1 MIHHAIAIDGPGGA
15 GKSTIAKELA
25 KQLSFIY
32 IDTGAMYRT
41 IGLFAARNRVSGK
54 NVQGV
59 ISLLP
64 YITLEIRFIDGAQ
77 HMFLNGEDVS
87 DKIRTEEASIYA
99 SDVSAIPAVRTFLL
113 EQQRAFAKS
122 SNVIMDGRDIGTVV
136 LPDADLKIF
145 LTASSEARAR
155 RRFLEQ
161 KAKGLDVTY
170 EEVLEALKL
179 RDRQDS
185 SREAAPLKAADD
197 AVIVD
202 TTEWDLETS
211 IAMVRHLVKERL
223 DV

>member
-54 NVQGV
+54 NIQGV

-211 IAMVRHLVKERL
+211 IAMVRRLVKERL

>member
-77 HMFLNGEDVS
+77 HVFLNGEDVS

-211 IAMVRHLVKERL
+211 IAMVRRLVKERL

>member
-211 IAMVRHLVKERL
+211 IAMVRSLVKERL

>member
-1 MIHHAIAIDGPGGA
+1 MIHHAITIDGPGGA

-211 IAMVRHLVKERL
+211 IAMVRRLVKERL

>member
-161 KAKGLDVTY
+161 KSKGLDVTY

-211 IAMVRHLVKERL
+211 IAMVRRLVKERL

>member
-211 IAMVRHLVKERL
+211 IAMVRRLVKERL

>member
-54 NVQGV
+54 NIQGV

-185 SREAAPLKAADD
+185 SREAAPLKAL
-197 AVIVD
+197 
-202 TTEWDLETS
+202 TT
-211 IAMVRHLVKERL
+211 R
-223 DV
+223 

>member
-54 NVQGV
+54 NVQEV

-211 IAMVRHLVKERL
+211 IAMVRRLVKERL

>member
-54 NVQGV
+54 NIQGV

-211 IAMVRHLVKERL
+211 IAMVRSLVKERL

>member
-179 RDRQDS
+179 RDLQDS

-211 IAMVRHLVKERL
+211 IAMVRRLVKERL

>member
-54 NVQGV
+54 NVPGV

-211 IAMVRHLVKERL
+211 IAMVRRLVKERL

>member
-15 GKSTIAKELA
+15 GKRTIAKELA
-25 KQLSFIY
+25 KQLSIMY
-32 IDTGAMYRT
+32 LDTGAMYRT

-211 IAMVRHLVKERL
+211 IAMVRRLVKERL